1 MNNVSCGIIQDLLPL
16 YCDGVC
22 SEESKKTILSHI
34 RTCENCRE
42 ELRVMKLPME
52 IPEEREALEAAG
64 AASRAWKKNKRKAF
78 RTGIILAAV
87 LVVIA
92 AAVFLSSH
100 YIQTAAGDDID
111 GLEHFLEAY
120 SEVELVKVHS
130 IVQKGDYL
138 AVSGCDQDGLWHL
151 GIFARD
157 EVFSDRWRICGSLNK
172 VKPGYL
178 ANWNY
183 ETPEGDTILV
193 CFGGELSEEICGYT
207 FTNSGV
213 TYTCAVD
220 ENAVLDFFYIPDA
233 YDSKTHLQPIY
244 RP

>member
-1 MNNVSCGIIQDLLPL
+1 MNNITCEIIQDLLPL

-22 SEESKKTILSHI
+22 SERSRELIQSHI
-34 RTCENCRE
+34 CDCDRCRE
-42 ELRVMKLPME
+42 ELRLMNLHVNF
-52 IPEEREALEAAG
+52 EEEKADINAAEAA
-64 AASRAWKKNKRKAF
+64 SKAWKKNKRKAF

-87 LVVIA
+87 LAAIA
-92 AAVFLSSH
+92 AGVFFGSH
-100 YIQTAAGDDID
+100 YVQTSAADDTA
-111 GLEHFLEAY
+111 GLENLLESY
-120 SEVELVKVHS
+120 SEAEIINVHR

-138 AVSGCDQDGLWHL
+138 AVSGCTDDGLWHL

-157 EVFSDRWRICGSLNK
+157 AVFSNRWRICGSLNK

-183 ETPEGDTILV
+183 QTAEGDTILV
-193 CFGGELSEEICGYT
+193 CFGAELSQDICGYT

-213 TYTCAVD
+213 TYTCTVD

-233 YDSKTHLQPIY
+233 YDSRTHLEPIR